1 MVVGSQLR
9 IQQEVLNLLEKI
21 PCPKI
26 DKNVNKM
33 TEILALFCLDNQNKF
48 KKWHEKW
55 QKNQKQ

>member
-1 MVVGSQLR
+1 
-9 IQQEVLNLLEKI
+9 VLHLLEKI